1 MVKGIGHIAVL
12 AANLEETVQRY
23 RELLGVSPG
32 EVTTMPEA
40 GVKVAVLDVG
50 GETRLEVLEPL
61 PGSNLEKVLKE
72 RGEGMHHICFDVDDI
87 EGELELLADKGV
99 NLIDR
104 KARRWLEGRVAFI
117 HPRATGGVLIELC
130 QRY

>member
-12 AANLEETVQRY
+12 ATNLEETVQRY
-23 RELLGVSPG
+23 RELLGVAAS

-50 GETRLEVLEPL
+50 GETGLEVLEPL
-61 PGSNLEKVLKE
+61 PRSNLEKVLKE
-72 RGEGMHHICFDVDDI
+72 RGEGIHHICFNVDDI
-87 EGELELLADKGV
+87 DGELERLADRGV

-104 KARRWLEGRVAFI
+104 RARRGLEGRVAFI

>member
-12 AANLEETVQRY
+12 AANLGETVQRY
-23 RELLGVSPG
+23 QELLGVSPG
-32 EVTTMPEA
+32 EVKTMPEA

-50 GETRLEVLEPL
+50 GATRLEVLEPL

-72 RGEGMHHICFDVDDI
+72 RGEGMHHICFEVDDI
-87 EGELELLADKGV
+87 ERELELLADRGV

-104 KARRWLEGRVAFI
+104 KARRGLEGRVAFI
-117 HPRATGGVLIELC
+117 HPKATGGVLIELC

>member
-12 AANLEETVQRY
+12 ATNLEETVQRY
-23 RELLGVSPG
+23 RELLGVAAS

-50 GETRLEVLEPL
+50 GETGLEVLEPL
-61 PGSNLEKVLKE
+61 PRSNLEKVLKE
-72 RGEGMHHICFDVDDI
+72 RGEGIHHICFNVDDI
-87 EGELELLADKGV
+87 DGELERLADRGV

-104 KARRWLEGRVAFI
+104 KARRGLEGRVAFI

>member
-1 MVKGIGHIAVL
+1 VVKGIGHIAVL
-12 AANLEETVQRY
+12 AANLGETVQRY
-23 RELLGVSPG
+23 QELLGVSPG
-32 EVTTMPEA
+32 EVKTMPEA

-50 GETRLEVLEPL
+50 GATRLEVLEPL

-87 EGELELLADKGV
+87 EGELKRLADMGV

-104 KARRWLEGRVAFI
+104 KARRGLEGRVAFI

>member
-1 MVKGIGHIAVL
+1 VVKGIGHIAVL
-12 AANLEETVQRY
+12 AANLDKTVAVYQ
-23 RELLGVSPG
+23 ELLGVPPG

-50 GETRLEVLEPL
+50 GKTRLEVLEPL

-72 RGEGMHHICFDVDDI
+72 RGEGMHHICFEVDDI

-104 KARRWLEGRVAFI
+104 KARRGLEGRVAFI
-117 HPRATGGVLIELC
+117 HPRSTGGVLIELC

>member
-12 AANLEETVQRY
+12 AANLGETVQRY
-23 RELLGVSPG
+23 QELLGVSPG
-32 EVTTMPEA
+32 EVKTMPEA

-50 GETRLEVLEPL
+50 GATRLEVLEPL

-87 EGELELLADKGV
+87 EGELKRLADMGV

-104 KARRWLEGRVAFI
+104 KARRGLEGRVAFI

>member
-12 AANLEETVQRY
+12 ASNLEETVQRY
-23 RELLGVSPG
+23 QELLGVPAG

-61 PGSNLEKVLKE
+61 PGSNLEKVLQE
-72 RGEGMHHICFDVDDI
+72 RGEGMHHICFDVEDI
-87 EGELELLADKGV
+87 ERELELLADRGV

-104 KARRWLEGRVAFI
+104 KARRGLEGRVAFI

>member
-12 AANLEETVQRY
+12 AGNLEETVAVY
-23 RELLGVSPG
+23 RELLGASPG
-32 EVTTMPEA
+32 EVKTLPEM

-50 GETRLEVLEPL
+50 GETELEVLEPL

-72 RGEGMHHICFDVDDI
+72 RGEGIHHICFNVDDI
-87 EGELELLADKGV
+87 EGELELLDGKGV
-99 NLIDR
+99 KLIDR
-104 KARRWLEGRVAFI
+104 KARRGLEGMVAFI
-117 HPRATGGVLIELC
+117 HPKATGGVLVELC

>member
-12 AANLEETVQRY
+12 AANLDKTVAVY
-23 RELLGVSPG
+23 RELLGVPAG
-32 EVTTMPEA
+32 EVKTMPEA

-50 GETRLEVLEPL
+50 GKTRLEVLEPL

-72 RGEGMHHICFDVDDI
+72 RGEGMHHICFEVDDI
-87 EGELELLADKGV
+87 ERELELLADRGV

-104 KARRWLEGRVAFI
+104 KARRGLEGRVAFI
-117 HPRATGGVLIELC
+117 HPKATGGVLIELC

>member
-12 AANLEETVQRY
+12 ASNLEETVRRY
-23 RELLGVSPG
+23 RELLGVPAG

-50 GETRLEVLEPL
+50 GETGLEVLEPL
-61 PGSNLEKVLKE
+61 PRSNLEKVLKE
-72 RGEGMHHICFDVDDI
+72 RGEGIHHICFNVDDI
-87 EGELELLADKGV
+87 DGELERLADRGV

-104 KARRWLEGRVAFI
+104 KARRGLEGRVAFI

>member
-12 AANLEETVQRY
+12 ASNLEETVQRY
-23 RELLGVSPG
+23 QELLGVPAG

-50 GETRLEVLEPL
+50 GETRLEVIEPL
-61 PGSNLEKVLKE
+61 PGSNLEKVLQE
-72 RGEGMHHICFDVDDI
+72 RGEGMHHICFDVEDI
-87 EGELELLADKGV
+87 EGELELLADRGV

-104 KARRWLEGRVAFI
+104 KARRGLEGRVAFI